1 MSDSV
6 VQVGIVTGAPVTTWT
21 GNAVDPLLQDKML
34 KSQEYLKVTVRFVP
48 NTELSASPI
57 LKNWRQSYS
66 CVPAE

>member
-1 MSDSV
+1 
-6 VQVGIVTGAPVTTWT
+6 VTIWT
-21 GNAVDPLLQDKML
+21 GKEVDELLQAKML

-48 NTELSASPI
+48 NAEYSESPI